1 MLGHAATPVN
11 YRVAAAQG
19 AGYGRWVSG
28 NLTLANV
35 LDDAALLSFEHQ
47 MHLSEVLGEH
57 SWAVNLA
64 EHRFEFQCADRTLV
78 CTGMHLL
85 GSAAPGPQSW
95 LWSWANPS
103 GYSAEVTAVA
113 KSLQEFGARNGIPE
127 LASAEV
133 PFSAFGPEIESHQV
147 SWTMMELAK
156 PISGHWTSYQGNVGN
171 GTFAAFLV
179 EHPELQLPPASGPRL
194 MRVLSQGIAELGL
207 TDHRRAVHSYLTRR
221 GLSVAFA
228 PDGSSLRFDSP
239 AVNGTIDF
247 DEYGRLAGI
256 SGDMSA

>member
-1 MLGHAATPVN
+1 MTGT
-11 YRVAAAQG
+11 
-19 AGYGRWVSG
+19 
-28 NLTLANV
+28 LTVANV

-57 SWAVNLA
+57 SWNVDLA
-64 EHRFEFQCADRTLV
+64 ERRFEFRCAERTLV

-103 GYSAEVTAVA
+103 GYPDDVVAVA
-113 KSLQEFGARNGIPE
+113 KSMQEFGAQQGIPE
-127 LASAEV
+127 LATAEV
-133 PFSAFGPEIESHQV
+133 PFVAFGPEVEPHQV

-179 EHPELQLPPASGPRL
+179 EHPELQLPPPSGPRL
-194 MRVLSQGIAELGL
+194 IRVISQGLAELAL

-221 GLSVAFA
+221 GAAVEFA
-228 PDGSSLRFDSP
+228 ADGSSLRFEAP
-239 AVNGTIDF
+239 TVNGSIDF
-247 DEYGRLAGI
+247 DQYGRVTGI
-256 SGDMSA
+256 NGGMSA